1 MYKCRNIYPLN
12 MVVNKNLSKVEKEIN
27 WLSIE
32 KQYYKM
38 RKNALFQL

>member
-1 MYKCRNIYPLN
+1 MSKHLSAKYDREHY
-12 MVVNKNLSKVEKEIN
+12 KNLSKVEKEIN
-27 WLSIE
+27 WLSTE